1 MAHYRLFYA
10 RIFWIFFRSTFC
22 EHFSPD
28 WRPRGFQ
35 WLAEF
40 PLKLYKF
47 REHLSNFTL
56 LSVLHY
62 ESFDD
67 WKISIMLY
75 QHLKPWNE
83 KVKVNFLIFMCIN
96 STIFFSTT
104 HYAFGKKNQSGKL
117 KMSLTKLSCV
127 LWCKVSGGQE
137 WICGEIIFPITC
149 FLAYNIQQ
157 Y

>member
-96 STIFFSTT
+96 STIFFQL
-104 HYAFGKKNQSGKL
+104 HIMLLGKKINQVNLKWVWPSYHASCDAKCQGARNEYVVKL
-117 KMSLTKLSCV
+117 YSPSPA
-127 LWCKVSGGQE
+127 
-137 WICGEIIFPITC
+137 F
-149 FLAYNIQQ
+149 
-157 Y
+157 